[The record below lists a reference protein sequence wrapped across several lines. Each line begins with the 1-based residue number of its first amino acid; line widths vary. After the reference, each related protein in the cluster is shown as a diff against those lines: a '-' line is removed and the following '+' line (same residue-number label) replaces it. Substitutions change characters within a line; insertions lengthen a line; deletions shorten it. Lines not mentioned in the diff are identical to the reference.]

1 MVSASES
8 FSAEDWMYGN
18 EYAEA
23 HYERDLAG
31 RETEVSYYDKEGK
44 LVSVRRGYAKKTTAY
59 NDLGNISEEAYFDA
73 DGNPVNSAMGYA
85 KAVYTYDELG
95 NLQSESY
102 YDTKMLG
109 VVPKDETYATLLVDR
124 DEEGRPI
131 REVYFDIYNN
141 PVNNRDGYSER
152 VLIKMGVEELDFVID
167 LREPFNVEGENAT
180 DIAKRTTATMVLH
193 GAKEDVTVELG
204 YGFFIDFLL
213 ITTMFTQINGLDY
226 IEKTISTPVKM
237 SEV

>member
-1 MVSASES
+1 MKKLLSLILALAIVMTLVPAAFAASTL
-8 FSAEDWMYGN
+8 
-18 EYAEA
+18 
-23 HYERDLAG
+23 DLAPVK
-31 RETEVSYYDKEGK
+31 ENSTLFTITES
-44 LVSVRRGYAKKTTAY
+44 STTANVAY
-59 NDLGNISEEAYFDA
+59 IETALSSKDRAFVHAHESSRLYSTTQCDILVLDYGLSTAYPVMRLWVNYSSDDAFLDISGVDIIFNGKKYAFTDVTV
-73 DGNPVNSAMGYA
+73 DGGQ
-85 KAVYTYDELG
+85 TH
-95 NLQSESY
+95 
-102 YDTKMLG
+102 DT
-109 VVPKDETYATLLVDR
+109 
-124 DEEGRPI
+124 
-131 REVYFDIYNN
+131 
-141 PVNNRDGYSER
+141 DGYSER

-180 DIAKRTTATMVLH
+180 DIAKRTTATMVLY